1 LNLIFRINC
10 LGVEIN
16 NRGITIKSRKP
27 SIEESEYKKLFKENT
42 FVCKNSMY
50 VDDYHSAHQNIN
62 KKKNNT
68 IEEIQFT
75 PKMTK
80 RKRNRILKNESTN
93 MKTPSDAS
101 SPQIHNKKRR
111 LSITN
116 TKITHKKLIL

>member
-1 LNLIFRINC
+1 MNLIFKINC

-16 NRGITIKSRKP
+16 NKGITIKSRNP

-42 FVCKNSMY
+42 VVCKNLMY
-50 VDDYHSAHQNIN
+50 VDDYHSANQNIN
-62 KKKNNT
+62 KRGNNM

-80 RKRNRILKNESTN
+80 RKRNRMMKNESTN

-101 SPQIHNKKRR
+101 SPKKHNKKRR
-111 LSITN
+111 LNIIN